1 MFQVEQIGQVIAAR
15 RRELNMTQE
24 QLATLLH
31 ISPQAVSKWESGVGL
46 PDLTLLPRISKALS
60 LTPNE
65 LMGGE
70 RSTEGEKTRPI
81 RRLRTRR
88 SASDRPE
95 GQQEDNTPADHYN
108 GTFEGIHSFCIT
120 GELPCELELRRAK
133 DGKTRIEATGEQRFL
148 NALHIESDGS
158 GTLRI
163 DVPRTDGHSSFDHP
177 NRITIFCGPS
187 CGKELDLAL
196 PIITASIEPAFE
208 TVRYHSEEHS
218 SATLRLS
225 KVTNRLQVT
234 GAGTLKLICTEVAN
248 PSVHRS
254 NGLIEMTCEKVTG
267 SMEFSSVGTSQVF
280 LGGGTLDALQCSIS
294 GDLKVCANEVAVAGV
309 ADLQAEGN
317 GTVTIGSVKKMFN
330 AKFSPGT
337 SLYILGYESA

>member
-60 LTPNE
+60 LTPND

-70 RSTEGEKTRPI
+70 RRTGSEKIRPL
-81 RRLRTRR
+81 RHLRTRR
-88 SASDRPE
+88 PAFDQDE
-95 GQQEDNTPADHYN
+95 GQNGINTPAEKYN
-108 GTFEGIHSFCIT
+108 GTFTGIHSFRIS
-120 GELPCELELRRAK
+120 GNLPCELELRKSK
-133 DGKTRIEATGEQRFL
+133 DDKTHLEATGDQRFL
-148 NALHIESDGS
+148 NVLHIESDGS
-158 GTLRI
+158 GTLLI
-163 DVPRTDGHSSFDHP
+163 DVPYTDGHSGFSHP
-177 NRITIFCGPS
+177 SRITLFCGPS

-208 TVRYHSEEHS
+208 TVRYHSEDHS
-218 SATLRLS
+218 SATLRLG
-225 KVTNRLQVT
+225 KVTKCLQVT
-234 GAGTLKLICTEVAN
+234 GAGTLKLFCAEVAN

-254 NGLIEMTCEKVTG
+254 NGFIEMNCEKVTG
-267 SMEFSSVGTSQVF
+267 SMEFSSIGTSQVF

-294 GDLKVCANEVAVAGV
+294 GDLKVCANGVAVTGI

-330 AKFSPGT
+330 VKFSPGT
-337 SLYILGYESA
+337 SLYVLGHESA

>member
-24 QLATLLH
+24 QLAMLLH

-70 RSTEGEKTRPI
+70 CNTGSEKTRPL
-81 RRLRTRR
+81 RHLRTRR
-88 SASDRPE
+88 SAVNQSE
-95 GQQEDNTPADHYN
+95 GQNESNTPADNYN
-108 GTFEGIHSFCIT
+108 ESFAGIHSFRIT
-120 GELPCELELRRAK
+120 GDLPCELELRKSK
-133 DGKTRIEATGEQRFL
+133 DDKTRVEVIGDQCFL
-148 NALHIESDGS
+148 NVLHIESDGS

-163 DVPRTDGHSSFDHP
+163 DVPYTDGHSNFSHP
-177 NRITIFCGPS
+177 SRITIFCEFS
-187 CGKELDLAL
+187 CGKELDLSL
-196 PIITASIEPAFE
+196 PIVTASIEPAFE
-208 TVRYHSEEHS
+208 NVRYHSEDHS
-218 SATLRLS
+218 SATLHLGM
-225 KVTNRLQVT
+225 VTNRLQVT
-234 GAGTLKLICTEVAN
+234 GAGTLKLFCAEVAN
-248 PSVHRS
+248 PSVHRNS
-254 NGLIEMTCEKVTG
+254 GFIEMNCGKVTG
-267 SMEFSSVGTSQVF
+267 SMEFSSIGTSQVF

-294 GDLKVCANEVAVAGV
+294 GELKVCANEVAVAGI

-330 AKFSPGT
+330 VKFSPGT
-337 SLYILGYESA
+337 ALYILGNESA